1 MGIVYDRIVEPGPN
15 IRIKFG
21 HVDKH
26 TDWVICNLE
35 GYLDNQNT
43 PSFLDATRRVI
54 DSNIRVLGFELK
66 DLSYISST
74 GVGALSALTLECK
87 KNGQFFFV
95 TGVPERIDKVLR
107 LLGFGD
113 LFTTISD
120 PGQYDFAQHL
130 K

>member
-21 HVDKH
+21 HIEKH
-26 TDWVICNLE
+26 SDWVIGNLE

-43 PSFLDATRRVI
+43 PSFLQATRQTI
-54 DSNIRVLGFELK
+54 SSNIRVIGFDLRE
-66 DLSYISST
+66 LSYISST

-87 KNGQFFFV
+87 QNGQYFFLS
-95 TGVPERIDKVLR
+95 GVPERIDKVLR

-113 LFTTISD
+113 LFVTISD
-120 PGQYDFAQHL
+120 PGQHDFAKYL
-130 K
+130 R